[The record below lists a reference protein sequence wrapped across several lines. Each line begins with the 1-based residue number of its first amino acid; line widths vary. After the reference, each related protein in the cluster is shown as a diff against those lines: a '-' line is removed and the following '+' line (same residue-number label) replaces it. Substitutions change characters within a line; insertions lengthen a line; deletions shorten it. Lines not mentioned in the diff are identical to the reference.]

1 MSSLELWKLVALIA
15 IQTLSLSLGFYI
27 AKRNR
32 KELKKRG
39 KTIVR
44 ECREFLLILICSS
57 VLTLLVID
65 DPVFVLPL
73 PLLLLY
79 IYLKKN
85 YNFLQKLRVIGEP
98 AIFVS
103 MLSLPLST
111 QLCLLFLFYNLLN
124 GSETFLERKKLWI
137 NFSTFPPIS
146 LLLIPFLCGDWYKL
160 ILILGIFLAL

>member
-15 IQTLSLSLGFYI
+15 IQTLSLGLGFYI

-57 VLTLLVID
+57 VLTLLIIE

-85 YNFLQKLRVIGEP
+85 YNFLQNLRVIGEP

-124 GSETFLERKKLWI
+124 GSEIFLERKKLWV
-137 NFSTFPPIS
+137 NFSTFLSTS
-146 LLLIPFLCGDWYKL
+146 LLLIPFLCGWYKL